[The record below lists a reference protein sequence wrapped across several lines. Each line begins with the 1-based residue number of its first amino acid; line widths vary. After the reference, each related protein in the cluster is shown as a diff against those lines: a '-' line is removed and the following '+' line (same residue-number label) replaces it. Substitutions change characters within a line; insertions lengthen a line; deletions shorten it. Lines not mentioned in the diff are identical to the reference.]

1 MVEGTA
7 WIKAQKNKRL
17 RVQGSMR
24 SSAGSVSG
32 WVVREEAGE
41 DSSAW
46 QWRTQNDTGHRTLI
60 LHPFQTGPLIRFCL
74 NPTYRE
80 GRPQSHLQ
88 RSPFLSMGCS
98 QHLSRG
104 GTHSALTFTSGRED
118 EMLLHLLVSP
128 KISETQTGE
137 NMPYFSL
144 WRALGEI
151 IPTAQPTYPKC
162 SLYVYSVCPEQP
174 AAHAVLFQSHFQN
187 SCKIVLFS

>member
-1 MVEGTA
+1 MDKGTEE
-7 WIKAQKNKRL
+7 WKTK
-17 RVQGSMR
+17 GSGINEEFSR
-24 SSAGSVSG
+24 SVSG

-60 LHPFQTGPLIRFCL
+60 LHPFQTGPLIRFFL

-80 GRPQSHLQ
+80 GRP
-88 RSPFLSMGCS
+88 PFLSMGCS

-104 GTHSALTFTSGRED
+104 GTHSALTFSSGRED

-128 KISETQTGE
+128 KISETKTGE

-151 IPTAQPTYPKC
+151 IPIAQPTYPKC

-174 AAHAVLFQSHFQN
+174 AARAVLFQSHFQN